1 MVREVPNDSGS
12 KGLCIIEDFLTPA
25 GAPPDGQ
32 QLADG
37 RFRFFM
43 TEIIDGVAG
52 QFLKSQAKSPKVTA
66 SVNFDAFERLLETAF
81 AWQVVMG

>member
-32 QLADG
+32 QLMG

-66 SVNFDAFERLLETAF
+66 SVILDAFERLLDTAF
-81 AWQVVMG
+81 A